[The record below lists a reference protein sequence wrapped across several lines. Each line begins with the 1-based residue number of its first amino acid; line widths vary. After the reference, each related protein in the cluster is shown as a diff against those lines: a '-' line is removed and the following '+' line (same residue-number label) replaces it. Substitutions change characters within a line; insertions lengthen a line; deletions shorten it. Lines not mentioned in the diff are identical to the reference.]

1 MMRTLSLLL
10 LIALL
15 PRPAA
20 AQSGRG
26 LEISAGYSFVRD
38 PKNDISLPSGW
49 MVGAA
54 LPVSGWLSAVA
65 DVSGNRKTV
74 SAFGSDLDFGVHA
87 AMAGVRA
94 SARVGKLT
102 EFAQVLAGVVRGQRH
117 GLRIHE
123 HEPRVGPATWIRR
136 RLPAG
141 VTARRPRR
149 TGRPIHPQSAGRQQ
163 RRLRVSLRRRPRL
176 PRPAIKT
183 RLDADLRLE
192 DSAVAA
198 GRTLPRPGELVFV
211 EDKTARPASRRD
223 DNDAVTGGAG
233 GADHVAQRVL
243 DVRARQPDLAGEA
256 RHGSRFARQHVHQ
269 VFPKRHDRCR
279 VAGWKYPGRSF
290 FVSRRISTIFWR
302 SDAESRAYFALF
314 SPPDRICHIRA

>member
-20 AQSGRG
+20 AQSGRP

-102 EFAQVLAGVVRGQRH
+102 EFAQVLAGVVRGSGTAFGFTSTSH
-117 GLRIHE
+117 ALGLQ
-123 HEPRVGPATWIRR
+123 PGF
-136 RLPAG
+136 G
-141 VTARRPRR
+141 VDCPLA
-149 TGRPIHPQSAGRQQ
+149 
-163 RRLRVSLRRRPRL
+163 PRL
-176 PRPAIKT
+176 
-183 RLDADLRLE
+183 
-192 DSAVAA
+192 AA
-198 GRTLPRPGELVFV
+198 RGE
-211 EDKTARPASRRD
+211 
-223 DNDAVTGGAG
+223 
-233 GADHVAQRVL
+233 L
-243 DVRARQPDLAGEA
+243 DVRFIHNQPDGNNAGYEY
-256 RHGSRFARQHVHQ
+256 RFVGALVY
-269 VFPKRHDRCR
+269 R
-279 VAGWKYPGRSF
+279 V
-290 FVSRRISTIFWR
+290 RR
-302 SDAESRAYFALF
+302 
-314 SPPDRICHIRA
+314 